1 MANLPDLAT
10 NEHKQTFMN
19 HVAVCC
25 WLSHLHKE
33 GIDVPTCKLLWFI
46 NCLRCIRSI
55 YFWGVDEPEGTTK
68 IKQLKNHELNQSRR

>member
-1 MANLPDLAT
+1 MANLPDLTT
-10 NEHKQTFMN
+10 NEQKQTN
-19 HVAVCC
+19 IHESCGCVC

-55 YFWGVDEPEGTTK
+55 YFWGGWMRQKTPPK
-68 IKQLKNHELNQSRR
+68 